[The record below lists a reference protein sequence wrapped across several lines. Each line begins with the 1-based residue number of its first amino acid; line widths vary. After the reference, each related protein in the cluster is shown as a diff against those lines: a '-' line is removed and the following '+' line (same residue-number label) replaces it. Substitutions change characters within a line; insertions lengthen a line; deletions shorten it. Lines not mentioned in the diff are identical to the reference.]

1 MDTIPDAAVVRVTR
15 RRAQARDWLLV
26 LGAEGLAARTRETPE
41 GLAIEVAAEQFERA
55 AAVLETWDRE
65 NATRPEPAPR
75 GPAPDLSPAGFVIGG
90 LLVAFFLV
98 SGAPD
103 AELSWVE
110 RGSADARRI
119 GAGEPWRAVTA
130 LTLHA
135 DLPHAL
141 ANAASATVFVGAVC
155 GLLGVGLGSATV
167 LASGAL
173 GNLANAWVRGGD
185 HHSVGAST
193 AVFGAVGLLCAL
205 AFAHRRRGSRRRRA
219 ALAVGAGLAL
229 LAMLGTAG
237 ERVDLWAHLFGL
249 LAGLLVAAPLA
260 LLGVRRPGRGVQIA
274 LGAAALAV
282 VVASW
287 LRALSVY

>member
-1 MDTIPDAAVVRVTR
+1 MSADPNAA
-15 RRAQARDWLLV
+15 L
-26 LGAEGLAARTRETPE
+26 P
-41 GLAIEVAAEQFERA
+41 
-55 AAVLETWDRE
+55 
-65 NATRPEPAPR
+65 
-75 GPAPDLSPAGFVIGG
+75 
-90 LLVAFFLV
+90 
-98 SGAPD
+98 
-103 AELSWVE
+103 WVE
-110 RGSADARRI
+110 RGAADARRI
-119 GAGEPWRAVTA
+119 GAGELWRCVTA

-135 DLPHAL
+135 DLPHVL
-141 ANAASATVFVGAVC
+141 ANAVSATVFVGAVC
-155 GLLGVGLGSATV
+155 GLLGVGLGSAAV

-205 AFAHRRRGSRRRRA
+205 AFSHRRRGSRRRRV

-237 ERVDLWAHLFGL
+237 ERVDLWAHFFGL
-249 LAGLLVAAPLA
+249 GAGLVVAAPLA
-260 LLGVRRPGRGVQIA
+260 LRRGGPPGRGLQRA

-287 LRALSVY
+287 VRALY